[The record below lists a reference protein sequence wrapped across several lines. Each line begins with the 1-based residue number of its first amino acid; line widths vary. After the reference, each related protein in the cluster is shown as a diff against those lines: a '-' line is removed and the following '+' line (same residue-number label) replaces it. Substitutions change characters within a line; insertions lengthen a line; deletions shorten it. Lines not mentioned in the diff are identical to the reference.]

1 MTGAAQACFDLLIVG
16 GGVNGAGIARDA
28 AGRGLSV
35 LLVEQEDLASHTSS
49 ASTKLIHGGLRYLEY
64 YEFRLVR
71 EALIERE
78 RLLGMAPH
86 IIWPLAFVLPQMN
99 SPRPAWL
106 VRLGLFLYDHL
117 GGRKKLPATRTVN
130 LQTSPLGNGMKPGAK
145 TAFVYSDCWVEDS
158 RLVVLNARDAAERG
172 AMIETRTKLLSAQ
185 REGALWQAEIA
196 GDGGTRTV
204 MARGLVNAAGPWVE
218 DVLQRAASASQDRG
232 VRLIKGSHI
241 VVPKLYEGD
250 HAFLLQNPDRRVV
263 FAIPYEHDYTL
274 IGTTDEPWTGL
285 PGKAHISP
293 EETDYLCETVRRY
306 FAREIHPKDV
316 VWSYAGIRPLY
327 DDHAAS
333 ASAVTR
339 DYVLDLDGGDGKAPL
354 LSVFGGKITTYRKL
368 AEHALEKLKPFF
380 PAMKPAWTAT
390 APLPGGDMPEADFER
405 FLAELRK
412 AHPWLPQELAHHY
425 ARLYGTRSKDVINGA
440 RDLPGLGQHFGA
452 DIARIGP
459 PNFSPAILPADGDG
473 HAGQGAGHPINQGRR
488 RTKGNAG
495 TIGPLLHRCGN
506 GPRLVQISRQAVH
519 FPVSGDQGTRSRHG
533 TFLLK
538 VVLGLKDAAFGVHK
552 RRIKARTG
560 AQGLQAVAPLYY
572 TLNRRGFGCDR
583 QGPARSHCK
592 GRDLHVCCHSRLRQ
606 IVGRRRPDRKSV
618 V

>member
-1 MTGAAQACFDLLIVG
+1 MPDPETYDLLIVG
-16 GGVNGAGIARDA
+16 GGINGAGIARDA

-130 LQTSPLGNGMKPGAK
+130 LARSALGNGLKPGAK

-172 AMIETRTKLLSAQ
+172 ARIETRTKLVSAV
-185 REGALWQAEIA
+185 REGALWKAEIA
-196 GDGGTRTV
+196 SGSGTRTV
-204 MARGLVNAAGPWVE
+204 LARGLVNAAGPWVE

-241 VVPKLYEGD
+241 IVPKLYEGE

-263 FAIPYEHDYTL
+263 FAIPYEHDFTL
-274 IGTTDEPWTGL
+274 VGTTDEPWEQL
-285 PGKAHISP
+285 PGKAQISP

-306 FAREIHPKDV
+306 FSREIHPQDV

-327 DDHAAS
+327 DDHAAN

-368 AEHALEKLKPFF
+368 AEHALEKVVPFY
-380 PAMKPAWTAT
+380 PGAKGDWTAGVD
-390 APLPGGDMPEADFER
+390 LPGGDIPGDDFEA
-405 FLAELRK
+405 FAAQLAS
-412 AHPWLPQELAHHY
+412 AHPGLPRALLTRLAR
-425 ARLYGTRSKDVINGA
+425 AYGTRARGILGTAQTMEALGTDFGGGLTQSEVDYLAAQEWACTAEDVLYRRSKLGLHVP
-440 RDLPGLGQHFGA
+440 PGTA
-452 DIARIGP
+452 DAVE
-459 PNFSPAILPADGDG
+459 AYL
-473 HAGQGAGHPINQGRR
+473 AGQNP
-488 RTKGNAG
+488 
-495 TIGPLLHRCGN
+495 
-506 GPRLVQISRQAVH
+506 
-519 FPVSGDQGTRSRHG
+519 
-533 TFLLK
+533 
-538 VVLGLKDAAFGVHK
+538 
-552 RRIKARTG
+552 
-560 AQGLQAVAPLYY
+560 
-572 TLNRRGFGCDR
+572 
-583 QGPARSHCK
+583 
-592 GRDLHVCCHSRLRQ
+592 
-606 IVGRRRPDRKSV
+606 
-618 V
+618 